1 MITWSH
7 FEGFTF
13 KSEKII
19 WIKKSTEKKLEF
31 FYFKYD
37 SQKISPEKEKHNEKF
52 RRDPE
57 ISTKHR
63 LTDEKTTLHKTRQ
76 RNLEKSL
83 WKRISIPGR
92 IVNVLAR

>member
-1 MITWSH
+1 MKVLLSNQ
-7 FEGFTF
+7 
-13 KSEKII
+13 KNQLDKKILG
-19 WIKKSTEKKLEF
+19 KKIEF

-63 LTDEKTTLHKTRQ
+63 LTDEKTALHKTRQ